1 MIKTQERPLPKEM
14 KLSEFMKLPTREEHF
29 KQYEE
34 LYIKERDNEN
44 LKELVL
50 EKDMEPCRMTNTDRI
65 GTYMYGYSYEEPR
78 EKDIV
83 PPRLQ
88 ATEDKVWIPTLK
100 YRLEMVKIIKD

>member
-1 MIKTQERPLPKEM
+1 LNKTQERPLPKEM
-14 KLSEFMKLPTREEHF
+14 KISEFMKLPTREEHF
-29 KQYEE
+29 EQIHE
-34 LYIKERDNEN
+34 LSIKKRDNEN

-50 EKDMEPCRMTNTDRI
+50 EKEMEPCRMTNTDRI

-83 PPRLQ
+83 SARLQ

-100 YRLEMVKIIKD
+100 FKLEMVKIIDD